1 MTGICIR
8 TAFGA
13 AVLLLA
19 LAVAEPAQAIDATAW
34 DQARATELA
43 VELDKA
49 VKDLS
54 RTANSEKLDSM
65 NTKSAQAFLMVED
78 LKSLSR
84 YSKRLA
90 RHLGEGAGRDET
102 ARLFERMLSIVRGLR
117 DQRGSSPVLANSS
130 AEVDEAREVLEE
142 LAKFYGRTL
151 PAPVAAP
158 GTKE

>member
-8 TAFGA
+8 AAFGV

-19 LAVAEPAQAIDATAW
+19 LASAGPAHATDAASW

-49 VKDLS
+49 VKALS

-84 YSKRLA
+84 YARRLA
-90 RHLGEGAGRDET
+90 RHLGEGASQADT
-102 ARLFERMLSIVRGLR
+102 ARLFDRMLAIVRGLR

-130 AEVDEAREVLEE
+130 AEIDEAREVLEE
-142 LAKFYGRTL
+142 LAQLYGKTL
-151 PAPVAAP
+151 PPPVAAP
-158 GTKE
+158 GSK